1 MGNVKEYRKGDS
13 IIVPPSQSIYE
24 QSSTQKAPLGTRLAF
39 SDGRVFRYA
48 LNGAVALAAGKFVK
62 AASITN
68 ANWTDDVPTANVAAG
83 ARELTLTTAAL
94 PTGTGASAVDGWLQI
109 NDDAGEGIQYKI
121 KSAKANATTATR
133 TDLVLYD
140 PIVTALTTATTA
152 TIIQNPYYG
161 TLISTAITEWILG
174 VPPISV
180 TAAYYY
186 WLQTWGI
193 APVWCDT
200 TPSAGFAVELAVTGG
215 RVGGVTVR
223 SATDTT
229 PPLGIQLVV
238 GIDTEYK
245 AVFLMIQP

>member
-1 MGNVKEYRKGDS
+1 M
-13 IIVPPSQSIYE
+13 
-24 QSSTQKAPLGTRLAF
+24 
-39 SDGRVFRYA
+39 
-48 LNGAVALAAGKFVK
+48 
-62 AASITN
+62 
-68 ANWTDDVPTANVAAG
+68 
-83 ARELTLTTAAL
+83 
-94 PTGTGASAVDGWLQI
+94 
-109 NDDAGEGIQYKI
+109 
-121 KSAKANATTATR
+121 
-133 TDLVLYD
+133 
-140 PIVTALTTATTA
+140 
-152 TIIQNPYYG
+152 
-161 TLISTAITEWILG
+161 
-174 VPPISV
+174 PPISV